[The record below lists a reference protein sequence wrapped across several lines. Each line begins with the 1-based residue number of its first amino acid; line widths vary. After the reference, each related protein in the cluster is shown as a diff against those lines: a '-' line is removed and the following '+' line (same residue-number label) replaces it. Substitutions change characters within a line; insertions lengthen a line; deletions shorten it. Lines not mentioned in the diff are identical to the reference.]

1 MVFRGGGLDPVF
13 AGLKTLVADKKCD
26 FGKKKRRGRRQ
37 EGIFGRQQFRV
48 AARPKLLPLR
58 LTSQPDRKNKCKSS
72 FLSGVL
78 PFWRLSICTSAF
90 PKSARRCSR
99 HYYLVV
105 GPCPRGRLYSS
116 MMTNLLQ
123 ASSTDG
129 HAWRMRDVLRRL
141 CGNLPFYFQHSRIHH
156 FALYQ
161 LRVAAMTGA
170 MF

>member
-1 MVFRGGGLDPVF
+1 MYPLQCLQISLSCGAKARAV
-13 AGLKTLVADKKCD
+13 
-26 FGKKKRRGRRQ
+26 
-37 EGIFGRQQFRV
+37 EGIIFQHFAKNAGAIQ
-48 AARPKLLPLR
+48 KSLGIGLLRRNKTVGLPR
-58 LTSQPDRKNKCKSS
+58 LTSQSDRKNKCKSS

-129 HAWRMRDVLRRL
+129 HAWRMRDVLRRP

-156 FALYQ
+156 FALYP

>member
-1 MVFRGGGLDPVF
+1 VLYKAVELASSFFDLQKLTF
-13 AGLKTLVADKKCD
+13 
-26 FGKKKRRGRRQ
+26 FGC
-37 EGIFGRQQFRV
+37 
-48 AARPKLLPLR
+48 ASR

-129 HAWRMRDVLRRL
+129 HAWRMRDVLRRP
-141 CGNLPFYFQHSRIHH
+141 CGKLPFYFQHSRIHH
-156 FALYQ
+156 FALYP

-170 MF
+170 MLK